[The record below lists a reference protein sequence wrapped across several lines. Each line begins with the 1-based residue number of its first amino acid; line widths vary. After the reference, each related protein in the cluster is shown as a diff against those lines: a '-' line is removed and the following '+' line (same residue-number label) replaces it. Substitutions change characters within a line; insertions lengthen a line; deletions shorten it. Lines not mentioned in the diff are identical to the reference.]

1 MKAFINAIVTGI
13 VSGSLYAA
21 MALGLTIVYG
31 VVRIFN
37 FAHGLMALMGGYFA
51 WVILTKTGLGL
62 IPAIV
67 TSSII
72 MYFFGLALYGAT
84 IKPLLRKPDWEMS
97 TIVFTLGAG
106 ILIENS
112 LLQVFGPRYK
122 VIPKFFQGSIKLGYV
137 RLQWHDII
145 LLFLIIIFFIAFII
159 FLKKTWFGQAMR
171 AVAQD
176 MDGARIVGIN
186 LHKTFSHTFAL
197 AMAVTGFSGILLA
210 TKLYISPPIGWDWMT
225 KGFVIIVLGGW
236 GSVQGALYAA
246 LILGVIEALTMLY
259 IGTMWV
265 FPIWTVMFLV
275 VLLIRPQGLLGGR
288 AA

>member
-1 MKAFINAIVTGI
+1 MKALIDAILTGL

-51 WVILTKTGLGL
+51 WALLTNMGIGLV
-62 IPAIV
+62 PAIILSCV
-67 TSSII
+67 V
-72 MYFFGLALYGAT
+72 MYFFGLILYLAT

-97 TIVFTLGAG
+97 TVIFTLGAG
-106 ILIENS
+106 ILIENT
-112 LLQVFGPRYK
+112 LLQVFGPRFK
-122 VIPKFFQGSIKLGYV
+122 SIPKFMSGRIKFGYF
-137 RLQWHDII
+137 RMQKHDII
-145 LLFLIIIFFIAFII
+145 LLVIIVIFFLIFIY
-159 FLKKTWFGQAMR
+159 FLKKSWFGQAMR

-186 LHKTFSHTFAL
+186 LHRTFSHTFAL

-210 TKLYISPPIGWDWMT
+210 TKLSVSPSIGWDWAT

-236 GSVQGALYAA
+236 GSVPGAFYAA
-246 LILGVIEALTMLY
+246 LILGIIEALTMLY

-265 FPIWTVMFLV
+265 FPIWTVIFLL
-275 VLLIRPQGLLGGR
+275 VLLVRPQGLLGGR
-288 AA
+288 TD